1 MSQKVFVVFCFVLI
15 FISACSIEEEGF
27 SYDRESYV
35 YANVEKETMDVF
47 VSPILLQTQIK
58 TVNGKEI
65 SQKDYRIKNP
75 SSGSLWDVSVYQNAD
90 ETGKMPAVILVP
102 GGIGSK
108 NELLKPYGGEERI
121 SIVEKFAS
129 EGFVVLIFSAEG
141 RGKSGGELNY
151 NGYIDQDGL
160 YTLYRFLA
168 SEKNVDTQ
176 KIGIVSYSYGVA
188 MASGML
194 GRYQPEISYYIAWEG
209 PVNRYYVSSGCSDKG
224 SVEEGITCDDEAYW
238 EEREALRF
246 VPYFSVDTLM
256 IVQTEE
262 DHVQETNEHS
272 LEFNT
277 LAIEYLYRVRVN
289 GDENALNTLYTLES
303 LPILSEKENYH
314 AVILQAMKEFT

>member
-121 SIVEKFAS
+121 C
-129 EGFVVLIFSAEG
+129 
-141 RGKSGGELNY
+141 GKICL
-151 NGYIDQDGL
+151 
-160 YTLYRFLA
+160 
-168 SEKNVDTQ
+168 
-176 KIGIVSYSYGVA
+176 
-188 MASGML
+188 
-194 GRYQPEISYYIAWEG
+194 
-209 PVNRYYVSSGCSDKG
+209 
-224 SVEEGITCDDEAYW
+224 
-238 EEREALRF
+238 
-246 VPYFSVDTLM
+246 
-256 IVQTEE
+256 
-262 DHVQETNEHS
+262 
-272 LEFNT
+272 
-277 LAIEYLYRVRVN
+277 
-289 GDENALNTLYTLES
+289 
-303 LPILSEKENYH
+303 
-314 AVILQAMKEFT
+314 

>member
-35 YANVEKETMDVF
+35 YANIEKETMDVF

-58 TVNGKEI
+58 TVNGE
-65 SQKDYRIKNP
+65 
-75 SSGSLWDVSVYQNAD
+75 
-90 ETGKMPAVILVP
+90 
-102 GGIGSK
+102 
-108 NELLKPYGGEERI
+108 EERI

-277 LAIEYLYRVRVN
+277 IAIKYLERVRVN

-314 AVILQAMKEFT
+314 AVILQPRRGLTNGGNTFQKPKG